1 MMQEEAVVTRN
12 QDAPFTSHQAAHS
25 DDEIDLVRLW
35 QVVWAHRKLI
45 MKFALVPA
53 ALTIV
58 IVFLIRPTYTAQASF
73 LPPNS
78 MSTGSSSAVLGQL
91 GALGA
96 ASGALGALKDPSLI
110 YVGIL
115 ESRSV
120 ADELIQRFDLGQVYK
135 TKKRSLA
142 EKALR
147 RHSEF
152 ASGKDSLI
160 VVSVEDHDP
169 KRAADLANGY
179 LDALRKL
186 NDRIAL
192 TEAGQKRLFFEAQ
205 LVKEKNALADA
216 EVDLS
221 KSQEKSGLIQP
232 GGQAR
237 LQLETIAQ
245 TQAEISSREIQLAAM
260 KQGATDQ
267 NPDTIRIRAE
277 IVQLNAQLKRL
288 EDSDRQKDPG
298 NVQVPTSK
306 VPELTLIYVR
316 KAREVKYHE
325 ALYELLLRQYEAAK
339 LDESRSSPL
348 IQVVDYAVVPDMK
361 SGPKRGLLTLLALLV
376 GGLVGSIYV
385 LVRYS
390 LGTAASRI

>member
-1 MMQEEAVVTRN
+1 MMHEEAVITRN
-12 QDAPFTSHQAAHS
+12 DTLPSSAHPDAYSEN
-25 DDEIDLVRLW
+25 EIDLIKLGHVIW
-35 QVVWAHRKLI
+35 SHRKLI

-53 ALTIV
+53 AITLV
-58 IVFLIRPTYTAQASF
+58 IVFLMRPTYTAQASF

-110 YVGIL
+110 YVGML
-115 ESRSV
+115 GSRSV
-120 ADELIQRFDLGQVYK
+120 ADELIQRFDLGHVYK
-135 TKKRSLA
+135 TKNRTLT

-147 RHSEF
+147 SHSEF

-160 VVSVEDHDP
+160 DVSVEDHDP

-221 KSQEKSGLIQP
+221 QSQEKSWLIQP

-277 IVQLNAQLKRL
+277 IVQLKAQLKSL
-288 EDSDRQKDPG
+288 EDSDKENRVG

-306 VPELTLIYVR
+306 VPQLTLIYIR

-348 IQVVDYAVVPDMK
+348 IQVVDSAVVPDMK
-361 SGPKRGLLTLLALLV
+361 SGPKRGLLTLLSFLV
-376 GGLVGSIYV
+376 GGLIGSIYV

-390 LGTAASRI
+390 MAANSAIA